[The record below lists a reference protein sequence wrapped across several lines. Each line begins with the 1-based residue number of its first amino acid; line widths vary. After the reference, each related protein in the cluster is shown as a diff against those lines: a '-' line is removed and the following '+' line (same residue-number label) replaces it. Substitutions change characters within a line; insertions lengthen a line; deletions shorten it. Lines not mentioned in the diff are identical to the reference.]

1 MNIRS
6 SVFFPR
12 TIELKLLNTCLRSF
26 CSMSDSLIFYWWLS
40 ALHTPV
46 SSRTCAAALVT
57 KLITHH
63 PACPYIYYYSSSPL
77 TLFICKWNRFSL
89 TLFFARRQGI
99 FPPSFWRFHC
109 AEAELTLLPLMCLLN
124 CLAAS
129 SRLCAASAA
138 TRPASAASTASAA
151 AATRPP
157 PAAPEGRMELEMACV
172 FLTWKSS
179 SLLGCLL

>member
-99 FPPSFWRFHC
+99 FP
-109 AEAELTLLPLMCLLN
+109 TLLLKVSLCWSWTN
-124 CLAAS
+124 SAS
-129 SRLCAASAA
+129 SHVPAQLSRSIFTALCCFCCYE
-138 TRPASAASTASAA
+138 TC
-151 AATRPP
+151 
-157 PAAPEGRMELEMACV
+157 EC
-172 FLTWKSS
+172 
-179 SLLGCLL
+179 CLDCLCCCCN